1 MKVIYIPIYTLVNYN
16 EWKQAYSLILY
27 CICLHGL
34 NLEGHSLFSFSHTE
48 LQLQAA
54 ALQPALFPLHSNLA
68 AFWLRGPGVLH
79 IASRCRRKKTKTK
92 TVLSFFYPRYYV
104 RHIREVVHN
113 WHSSGRGKE
122 EGTQRM
128 CQAQLHWLHCL
139 ERAPAPADPSMCG
152 RITAGVGEA
161 HREIKAHVSKRRI
174 RKSSY
179 IF

>member
-1 MKVIYIPIYTLVNYN
+1 MNG
-16 EWKQAYSLILY
+16 YSLILY
-27 CICLHGL
+27 CIYLHDL

-48 LQLQAA
+48 LKLQAA
-54 ALQPALFPLHSNLA
+54 ALQSALFPLRGSPA

-79 IASRCRRKKTKTK
+79 SASRCRWKK
-92 TVLSFFYPRYYV
+92 TVLSFFYSRYYV

-139 ERAPAPADPSMCG
+139 ERAPASADPSMPE

-161 HREIKAHVSKRRI
+161 HREIKAHVSKGMI
-174 RKSSY
+174 RKPSY
-179 IF
+179 IS